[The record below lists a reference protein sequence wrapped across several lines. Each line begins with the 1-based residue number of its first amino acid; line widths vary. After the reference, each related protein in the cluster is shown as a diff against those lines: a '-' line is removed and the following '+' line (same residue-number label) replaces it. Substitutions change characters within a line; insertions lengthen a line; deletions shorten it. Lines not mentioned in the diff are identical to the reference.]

1 MRLPTLAVVV
11 SAAVAALTACDPSPT
26 YVSQPVAAPVLQ
38 QCVKYYPDGT
48 AEVVDDDY
56 CEDGGN
62 WYYGG
67 HYYPHT
73 WYYGGSTYRSGN
85 HYYVRS
91 GNRSRPVNVV
101 ITVRDARYGGSPRTQ
116 GYARSYNEGVRKT
129 LGTTPT
135 YQARS
140 GYGSTAV
147 KSSDDRRT
155 SFSRS
160 TSTGSTT
167 RSTTRK

>member
-1 MRLPTLAVVV
+1 MKTLPLA
-11 SAAVAALTACDPSPT
+11 AAATAVAALTACGSGST
-26 YVSQPVAAPVLQ
+26 YVLQ
-38 QCVKYYPDGT
+38 QCVEYHPDGT

-56 CEDGGN
+56 CEDRTN

-116 GYARSYNEGVRKT
+116 GSTRSYNEVVRKT

-135 YQARS
+135 YQARPR
-140 GYGSTAV
+140 YGNGGIV
-147 KSSDDRRT
+147 KSGDDRRQAKSGLSNSGT
-155 SFSRS
+155 YKSG
-160 TSTGSTT
+160 STGTV
-167 RSTTRK
+167 RSGGTRK